1 VRTFIIVWLGQL
13 VSTFGSKMTGFALGI
28 WAWEITGEATTL
40 ALVSVSTQIPRLLIL
55 PFAGM
60 IVDRWNR
67 KLLLIVGD
75 TITVLSTVAILLLY
89 VSGNL
94 QIWHLY
100 AIGIVNGA
108 FNQLQGLAYSAS
120 ITLMVPRQQYTR
132 ASSMGSVLHYGS
144 IIIAPALAGALYYV
158 IGLLGI
164 LLIDIATFA
173 IAISTVLFVHIPQP
187 PLPEQTSQDPKNIW
201 QELQFGFRY
210 IFASPGLWALLIAE
224 SLFVFA
230 HDFGGALFRPMILA
244 RTGNDA
250 RVLGTISSAAGIGG
264 VVGAVIVTTWGGPKR
279 RIQGFLLGMVGA
291 GISKTIFGLARTPL
305 IWLPAQFCSSLNFPL
320 KSSCSD
326 AIWRLKVEPNLQ
338 GRVFASRRMFAL
350 ALSPIAKLIAAP
362 LADYVVEPAMMPG
375 GTLAPLLGRI
385 FGTNPGAG
393 MAFLYVMS
401 SICLVLIGLGGYAFP
416 SLREVED
423 SVPSGGATTA

>member
-1 VRTFIIVWLGQL
+1 
-13 VSTFGSKMTGFALGI
+13 
-28 WAWEITGEATTL
+28 
-40 ALVSVSTQIPRLLIL
+40 
-55 PFAGM
+55 
-60 IVDRWNR
+60 
-67 KLLLIVGD
+67 
-75 TITVLSTVAILLLY
+75 
-89 VSGNL
+89 
-94 QIWHLY
+94 
-100 AIGIVNGA
+100 
-108 FNQLQGLAYSAS
+108 
-120 ITLMVPRQQYTR
+120 
-132 ASSMGSVLHYGS
+132 
-144 IIIAPALAGALYYV
+144 
-158 IGLLGI
+158 
-164 LLIDIATFA
+164 
-173 IAISTVLFVHIPQP
+173 
-187 PLPEQTSQDPKNIW
+187 
-201 QELQFGFRY
+201 
-210 IFASPGLWALLIAE
+210 
-224 SLFVFA
+224 
-230 HDFGGALFRPMILA
+230 
-244 RTGNDA
+244 
-250 RVLGTISSAAGIGG
+250 
-264 VVGAVIVTTWGGPKR
+264 
-279 RIQGFLLGMVGA
+279 MVGA

-375 GTLAPLLGRI
+375 GTLAPLLGSI